1 MQQQTNINDLAVQSF
16 AHSVED
22 LIKERKDWEQNAFKS
37 ANDSLYDL
45 LTQIYKMYDETC
57 TCDEIG
63 KARREWLKQ
72 QIEVKDIKCKRKAS
86 FMHLLTKLVFSESGI
101 NSRRVNT
108 YARVLN
114 IAAST
119 KSVQHYNDL
128 KDFIVQHGGIEEIRT
143 SISKSGRNKAIR
155 EEKAREMALSSE
167 SIFQIGLTKDY
178 GNEDGEI
185 VTLLGVLNKDGT
197 CEIKHVCKQEKSN
210 KKSGGT
216 AIKSV
221 LANFYASKLT
231 ATKQ

>member
-1 MQQQTNINDLAVQSF
+1 MHQQTNINDFAVQSF
-16 AHSVED
+16 ADSVED
-22 LIKERKDWEQNAFKS
+22 LIKERRHWEQNAFKS

-57 TCDEIG
+57 TCAEIG
-63 KARREWLKQ
+63 KATREWLKQ
-72 QIEVKDIKCKRKAS
+72 KIAEKDIKCKRKAS
-86 FMHLLTKLVFSESGI
+86 FMHLLTKLVFSESGV

-108 YARVLN
+108 YARILN

-128 KDFIVQHGGIEEIRT
+128 KDFIVKHGGIEEIRT

-167 SIFQIGLTKDY
+167 SILQIGLTEDY

-197 CEIKHVCKQEKSN
+197 CEIKHVCKQEDNS

-221 LANFYASKLT
+221 LANFYASKLA

>member
-1 MQQQTNINDLAVQSF
+1 MQQQTDINDFAVQSF
-16 AHSVED
+16 AHSVEV
-22 LIKERKDWEQNAFKS
+22 LIEERRHWEQNAFKS
-37 ANDSLYDL
+37 ANDYLYDL
-45 LTQIYKMYDETC
+45 LTQIYRIYDETC
-57 TCDEIG
+57 TCDESG

-72 QIEVKDIKCKRKAS
+72 QLAEKDIKCKGKAS
-86 FMHLLTKLVFSESGI
+86 FMHLLTKLVFSESGV

-119 KSVQHYNDL
+119 NSVLHFNDL
-128 KDFIVQHGGIEEIRT
+128 KDFIIQHGGIEEIRT

-155 EEKAREMALSSE
+155 EEKARELALSSE
-167 SIFQIGLTKDY
+167 SILQIGLTENY

-197 CEIKHVCKQEKSN
+197 CEIKHVCKQENIN

-221 LANFYASKLT
+221 LANFYASKLA
-231 ATKQ
+231 ATRQ